1 MTKSSNRAPMIAALQ
16 AWAAKETARL
26 GQERNTITRS
36 ELLELCQEQGLQ
48 QPQWLCNGLEYR
60 AGRGIYIIP
69 SLEGISEASAKAARA
84 NAYREGPSRQAVS
97 KIPAA
102 PVAAPAMAAQVI
114 PMQPAP
120 VKQMATLASDLSAEC
135 SIPEVYFN
143 YVPFG
148 NFDKIKAVVASKR
161 FFPTFITG
169 PSGNGKTM
177 AVEQACAQAKR
188 EFVPVSMTDE
198 TDEGD
203 LIGNYVLLDGSMVW
217 RDGPVTVAARKGAV
231 LLIDEIDYGSK
242 NLACLQR
249 VLEGKP
255 FLLKKKNEVV
265 TPAEGFNVIATANTK
280 GQGSDSGKYMYTN
293 ILNEAF
299 LERFP
304 ITLEQP
310 WAPKATEIK
319 ILKGELKALGLNE
332 DAFAKELVEWAD
344 TIRKTYEDGGIEEV
358 VSTRRLVHIVK
369 AYGIFN
375 DKAFAVEKCLS
386 RYDAETKT
394 SFLDLFAKVTS
405 DASFGE
411 TALAEESA
419 PGSVEGSI

>member
-1 MTKSSNRAPMIAALQ
+1 MKADRKAVLDMLTAYQ
-16 AWAAKETARL
+16 AEKGESTISRTELLNLCAAK
-26 GQERNTITRS
+26 GINV
-36 ELLELCQEQGLQ
+36 
-48 QPQWLCNGLEYR
+48 PQWFTNEPQYR
-60 AGRGIYIIP
+60 AGRGVYQLP
-69 SLEGISEASAKAARA
+69 SAG
-84 NAYREGPSRQAVS
+84 
-97 KIPAA
+97 
-102 PVAAPAMAAQVI
+102 APAMVAQVI
-114 PMQPAP
+114 PMAPAAP
-120 VKQMATLASDLSAEC
+120 QVKQMATLMSDLSAEC

-143 YVPFG
+143 YIPFG
-148 NFDKIKAVVASKR
+148 NFDKIKAIVTSKR

-177 AVEQACAQAKR
+177 AVEQACAQAGR

-242 NLACLQR
+242 NLSCLQR

-255 FLLKKKNEVV
+255 FLLKKKNEMVV
-265 TPAEGFNVIATANTK
+265 PAEGFNVIATANTK

-310 WAPKATEIK
+310 WAPKAIEVK
-319 ILKGELKALGLNE
+319 ILKGELKAVGVND

-358 VSTRRLVHIVK
+358 VSTRRLVHIIK

-386 RYDAETKT
+386 RYDAETKA

-405 DASFGE
+405 DASFGGQPE
-411 TALAEESA
+411 PTVASESTEM
-419 PGSVEGSI
+419 PY

>member
-1 MTKSSNRAPMIAALQ
+1 MKSDSSRKAALDMLSAYQ
-16 AWAAKETARL
+16 VATGE
-26 GQERNTITRS
+26 NTITRT
-36 ELLELCQEQGLQ
+36 ELIELCAANGINV
-48 QPQWLCNGLEYR
+48 PQWFTNEPQYR
-60 AGRGIYIIP
+60 AGRGVYYIP
-69 SLEGISEASAKAARA
+69 SS
-84 NAYREGPSRQAVS
+84 V
-97 KIPAA
+97 PAA
-102 PVAAPAMAAQVI
+102 PIVPVGEQRSAIAAPAAQIVSITPPPMKPMAAMV
-114 PMQPAP
+114 
-120 VKQMATLASDLSAEC
+120 SDLSVEC
-135 SIPEVYFN
+135 AVPEVYFN

-148 NFDKIKAVVASKR
+148 NFDKIKAIIASKR

-177 AVEQACAQAKR
+177 AVEQACAQAGR

-203 LIGNYVLLDGSMVW
+203 LIGNYVLLEGSMVW

-242 NLACLQR
+242 NLSCLQR

-255 FLLKKKNEVV
+255 FLLKKKNEMV
-265 TPAEGFNVIATANTK
+265 TPAPGFTVMATANTK

-310 WAPKATEIK
+310 WAPKNIEIK
-319 ILKGELKALGLNE
+319 ILKGELKAVGIS
-332 DAFAKELVEWAD
+332 DDSFAKELVEWAD

-358 VSTRRLVHIVK
+358 ISTRRLVHIIK

-386 RYDAETKT
+386 RYDAETKV

-405 DASFGE
+405 DASFGGE
-411 TALAEESA
+411 TAPAAPAAEEE
-419 PGSVEGSI
+419 SVL

>member
-1 MTKSSNRAPMIAALQ
+1 MKADRKAVFDMLTAYQ
-16 AWAAKETARL
+16 AEKGESTISRTELLNLCAAK
-26 GQERNTITRS
+26 GINV
-36 ELLELCQEQGLQ
+36 
-48 QPQWLCNGLEYR
+48 PQWFTNEPQYR
-60 AGRGIYIIP
+60 AGRGVYQLP
-69 SLEGISEASAKAARA
+69 SAG
-84 NAYREGPSRQAVS
+84 
-97 KIPAA
+97 
-102 PVAAPAMAAQVI
+102 APAMVAQVI
-114 PMQPAP
+114 PMAPAAP
-120 VKQMATLASDLSAEC
+120 QVKQMATLMSDLSAEC

-143 YVPFG
+143 YIPFG
-148 NFDKIKAVVASKR
+148 NFDKIKAIVTSKR

-177 AVEQACAQAKR
+177 AVEQACAQAGR

-242 NLACLQR
+242 NLSCLQR

-310 WAPKATEIK
+310 WAPKAIEVK
-319 ILKGELKALGLNE
+319 ILKGELKAVGVSD

-386 RYDAETKT
+386 RYDAETKA

-405 DASFGE
+405 DASFGGQPE
-411 TALAEESA
+411 PTVASESTEM
-419 PGSVEGSI
+419 PY